1 MVALGLEPMSVWLM
15 SPAFEPLCAI
25 CQQGARLF
33 WSWNSFLPLFSH
45 CHPLSPP
52 SLSQPS
58 HPVKPAVELGSW
70 LNDGGVC
77 RWERLYPRVTEFPLM
92 ERTIYCWL
100 LPELEKA
107 LLADRVQVPPAEQAP
122 QMSFWS
128 RLQNKQIRFQ
138 NKRSSPHGF
147 HYEMALALPA
157 PGDPSNWPLVTL
169 VPHPWS
175 PDKAWEWPC
184 IVLTFCCCCYPL
196 RGQCGETVSLF
207 GRMGLLRC
215 LDSVYRSWQ
224 PPLVTII
231 LWEAP
236 GSQVQVTSC
245 SCERLTMITYF
256 SAVPGGRRR
265 QLVKA
270 ALPRNRKG
278 KLRVS
283 PFLAKWLD
291 NSSRSTG
298 CRVRKF
304 HPVWL
309 LAAWHWES
317 HLTLFPQ
324 L

>member
-1 MVALGLEPMSVWLM
+1 MRDMPAGRQVILEL
-15 SPAFEPLCAI
+15 E
-25 CQQGARLF
+25 LF
-33 WSWNSFLPLFSH
+33 SATFLSLPPRVSSSLLTLPPRETSRGTGKLTKWWWCLPLGKTISA
-45 CHPLSPP
+45 SDRV
-52 SLSQPS
+52 SS
-58 HPVKPAVELGSW
+58 
-70 LNDGGVC
+70 DG
-77 RWERLYPRVTEFPLM
+77 ED
-92 ERTIYCWL
+92 YCWL

-138 NKRSSPHGF
+138 NKWSSPHGF

-175 PDKAWEWPC
+175 LDKAWEWPC

-196 RGQCGETVSLF
+196 RGQCGKTVSLF

-236 GSQVQVTSC
+236 GSQVRVTSC
-245 SCERLTMITYF
+245 SCKRLTVITYF